1 MTTLRLLLNVG
12 LLAGLLA
19 GRIACAQAASEPAT
33 SQLAAPEEK
42 HLRDVRQLTFGG
54 SNAEAY
60 FSADGKRLIFQ
71 STRDDLQCDQIF
83 TMNVD
88 GTAQKMV
95 STGKGR
101 TTCGYIFPHQD
112 KILYSSTHL
121 ADAACPPRPDYSK
134 GYVWAVYPGFDI
146 FTAKLDGSDLRQLTT
161 TPGYDAEATI
171 SQDGKKIVFTS
182 LRNGDLDIY
191 SMDANGKHV
200 KQLTH
205 ELGYDGGPFFSAD
218 RKWIV
223 YRAYHP
229 KTEQE
234 IAEYKELLKQN
245 LVRPTTLEIWIMK
258 ADGSGKRQLTN
269 LNAASFAPSFFPDGK
284 RIIFATNLGST
295 GGMGNFELYAINVD
309 GTGLERIT
317 FSDGFDGFPM
327 FSPDGKQ
334 LVWISHRNGKAQ
346 RETNVFIGRSQF
358 PPPGSAQT
366 SGAAPIPSEPGSRTK
381 APTRRNETAGG
392 GASKRGRGWGRFER
406 RHRDSQLLLVL
417 NAHLR
422 PTAAGVEMQ
431 IRYITSANDRYATRS
446 RLYEK
451 IVGLLRGE
459 AKPQGS
465 APVQQN

>member
-1 MTTLRLLLNVG
+1 MGRPLFLF
-12 LLAGLLA
+12 LAASLVA
-19 GRIACAQAASEPAT
+19 RMACAQPAATQP
-33 SQLAAPEEK
+33 AAPEEK
-42 HLRDVRQLTFGG
+42 HLRNVRQLTFGG

-60 FSADGKRLIFQ
+60 FSADGRRLIFQ
-71 STRDDLQCDQIF
+71 STRDNLQCDQIF

-88 GTAQKMV
+88 GTDQKMV

-121 ADAACPPRPDYSK
+121 GDAACPPRPDYSK
-134 GYVWAVYPGFDI
+134 GYVWAVYPSYDI
-146 FTAKLDGSDLRQLTT
+146 FTVEGVFPEWINDCALRKHKPGENPCGPKQLTN

-171 SQDGKKIVFTS
+171 SEDGKKIVFTS

-191 SMDANGKHV
+191 SMDANGRHV

-205 ELGYDGGPFFSAD
+205 ELGYDGGPFFSPD

-234 IAEYKELLKQN
+234 ISDYKELLKRN

-295 GGMGNFELYAINVD
+295 GGMGNFELYAINLD

-346 RETNVFIGRSQF
+346 HETNVFIADWV
-358 PPPGSAQT
+358 P
-366 SGAAPIPSEPGSRTK
+366 
-381 APTRRNETAGG
+381 
-392 GASKRGRGWGRFER
+392 
-406 RHRDSQLLLVL
+406 
-417 NAHLR
+417 
-422 PTAAGVEMQ
+422 
-431 IRYITSANDRYATRS
+431 
-446 RLYEK
+446 
-451 IVGLLRGE
+451 
-459 AKPQGS
+459 
-465 APVQQN
+465 